1 MPDASSGST
10 DSMIAPSIAA
20 TIDPALISTVTA
32 ATARLSAAQAKL
44 DAATRDYKV
53 ARAGYDHAKALAR
66 AADKRADDAE
76 AAATASAA
84 QLLLK
89 LRGTHGQTP
98 GGTSGQILFDPSSGN
113 LLQKL
118 STLHQLDQVSATTQQ
133 LSERARHDAARATAA
148 RTAADRAQKV
158 VQAVPLDAARTAMH
172 DAQAAVDAAQ
182 AAVDAAQAA
191 LDSAQASDGV
201 SWMGMDV
208 PDFSELLDG
217 SAWVDPVRGPI
228 TDVFGPRPSRP
239 LGTALFHPGDDIGA
253 ACGTWIVAASSGTV
267 VDTGPYSGYGN
278 WVVIDHG
285 DGVQTVYGHIMD
297 GGTAVDVGEHVE
309 TGQPIARVGSTGLS
323 TGCHLHLEVRVNGE
337 QIDPQPFFAARSV
350 IVGG

>member
-1 MPDASSGST
+1 M
-10 DSMIAPSIAA
+10 AP
-20 TIDPALISTVTA
+20 TIDPALITAVTTANATLST
-32 ATARLSAAQAKL
+32 AQTKL
-44 DAATRDYKV
+44 DGATRDYKV
-53 ARAGYDHAKALAR
+53 ARAAYDRAKALAR
-66 AADKRADDAE
+66 AADKRAEVAE

-89 LRGTHGQTP
+89 LRGTLGQTP

-118 STLHQLDQVSATTQQ
+118 STLHQLDQVSATPQQ
-133 LSERARHDAARATAA
+133 LSERARHDAARAKEA
-148 RTAADRAQKV
+148 RAAADHAQQV

-172 DAQAAVDAAQ
+172 DAQAGVDAAQ
-182 AAVDAAQAA
+182 AAVEAAQAA
-191 LDSAQASDGV
+191 LDAAQAGQDDS
-201 SWMGMDV
+201 GMATDL
-208 PDFSELLDG
+208 PDFSALLDG
-217 SAWVDPVRGPI
+217 SAWVNPVRGPI

-267 VDTGPYSGYGN
+267 IDTGPFSGYGN

-285 DGVQTVYGHIMD
+285 DGVHTVYGHIMD
-297 GGTAVDVGEHVE
+297 GGTAVSVGERVE

-337 QIDPQPFFAARSV
+337 QIDPQPFFAARAV